1 MKDKSKNRFHRSD
14 LAVFFSFFR
23 PHLGLFALDMSCAV
37 AVAVI
42 DLAFPYITR
51 VSMQTLLP
59 EKLYTTFFVIMAAMF
74 AAYILKGLMYYLITV
89 LGHRMGVYI
98 EADMRHA
105 VFNHMQRLSFSFFDR
120 NRTGALMSRITS
132 DLFEITELAH
142 HGPEDILI
150 SVLTIIGSLIVLAGI
165 EWRLA
170 LVLAVCLPLLIL
182 FTLSRR
188 VSMKRA
194 NIEVKRQTAEIN
206 AAIESGI
213 SGIRTAKAF
222 ANEQA
227 EDEKFVAANERY
239 KAARSRYFKAMGGFM
254 SGMEFTTS
262 VMQVLVVAAGG
273 ALIMGG
279 RMDYVDLVT
288 FSLYV
293 STFVTPVRKL
303 ASFSEVYMQGTAGF
317 SRFLELMRTEPDV
330 QDAPDAVELR
340 DVKGEVEYR
349 DVSFSYNDEAGPV
362 LEHVSLKI
370 APGEK
375 LAVVGP
381 SGGGK
386 TTLCQLLPRFYDVTE
401 FTTSVMQVLVVAA
414 GGALIMGGRMDYVD
428 LVTFSLYVSTF
439 VTPVRKLASFSE
451 VYMQG
456 TAGFSRFLEL
466 MRTEPDVQDAPD
478 AVELRDVKGE
488 VEYRDVSFSYN
499 DEAGPVLEHVSLK
512 IAPGEKLAVVG
523 PSGGGKTTLCQLLPR
538 FYDVTGGAVLVD
550 GVDVRRVT
558 QDSLRRSIGIIQQD
572 VFIFAGTIREN
583 IRYGRP
589 EATDAEVVAAAV
601 RAEIHGEIMAMPDGY
616 DSYVGERGVMLS
628 GGQKQRLSIAR
639 VFLKNPPILVMDEAT
654 SALDTVTEQ
663 RIQASLDE
671 LAEGRTSIIIAH
683 RLSTIHG
690 ADRIAVIEDERV
702 QELGTHEELMAQN
715 GVYAGLYR
723 AQTFTEDK
731 DV

>member
-37 AVAVI
+37 TVAVI

-386 TTLCQLLPRFYDVTE
+386 TTLCQLLPRFYDVT
-401 FTTSVMQVLVVAA
+401 
-414 GGALIMGGRMDYVD
+414 
-428 LVTFSLYVSTF
+428 
-439 VTPVRKLASFSE
+439 
-451 VYMQG
+451 
-456 TAGFSRFLEL
+456 
-466 MRTEPDVQDAPD
+466 
-478 AVELRDVKGE
+478 
-488 VEYRDVSFSYN
+488 
-499 DEAGPVLEHVSLK
+499 
-512 IAPGEKLAVVG
+512 
-523 PSGGGKTTLCQLLPR
+523 
-538 FYDVTGGAVLVD
+538 GGAVLVD

-723 AQTFTEDK
+723 AQAFTEDK